1 MSKYMDSKQ
10 LAREKA
16 AFAYST
22 ALDNGDF
29 DTVAAMLAQAEEDP
43 ILEQMILELNE
54 AYQDEMGVDMKQNES
69 ETMAD
74 DNGAHTTQQPKRR
87 WYLEAFAFASLAMVG
102 ICFFLTLMGPQIG
115 DVFSRI
121 TNGLGDDSVN
131 YIEIIKEV
139 EVEVTRVITEHVLV
153 EGEAVEVTR
162 VVVEEVMA
170 EATGAPPNGEHASD
184 MFFED
189 YGVNPFIDT
198 EDDNLSTFAIDVD
211 TGAYTIMRRY
221 LNDGVLPP
229 DESVRVEEYIN
240 FFEQEY
246 TLPENEAFAIH
257 LEGSPAPYG
266 ENEKYQLVR
275 VGIQGYDVDASERP
289 DAMLIFV
296 IDISGSMD
304 MENRLGLVKESLR
317 LLVDELSPADRVGIV
332 VYGDRAQ
339 VILEPTYVDSRRT
352 ILRAIDRVQSGGS
365 TNAEHGIML
374 AYELAD
380 EFYQEGQI
388 NRLILASD
396 GVANVGNTAAESILQ
411 HSEDGISLS
420 TFGFG
425 MGNYNDVLMEQLAN
439 QGDGTYAY
447 IDNLHE
453 AERVFIDDLTGTLL
467 TIAKDAKIQVE
478 FNENVVE
485 RYRLLGYEN
494 RVVADED
501 FRNDTVDA
509 GEIGAGHSVTAL
521 YEIKLADDVNPDDVA
536 MTVRVRYE
544 DPDTA
549 EVTELEQG
557 ITPGR
562 FAASFTDTSPRFQLD
577 AVVAEYAEIL
587 GDSYWAQKG
596 DLANVALEAQRIA
609 EYMPHDDDVQEF
621 ARLVWRAAGLM
632 GENKNGN

>member
-1 MSKYMDSKQ
+1 MSKQMDSKQ

-16 AFAYST
+16 TFAYST

-29 DTVAAMLAQAEEDP
+29 DAVAAVLAQAEQDP
-43 ILEQMILELNE
+43 VLEQMILELNE
-54 AYQDEMGVDMKQNES
+54 AFQDEMGVDMKSGRSGNE
-69 ETMAD
+69 
-74 DNGAHTTQQPKRR
+74 NGIQKMQRSKGR
-87 WYLEAFAFASLAMVG
+87 WFIEAFAALTILMIGA
-102 ICFFLTLMGPQIG
+102 CFVLTLMGPQVG
-115 DVFSRI
+115 SVFSRI
-121 TNGLGDDSVN
+121 TSGLGDGSVN
-131 YIEIIKEV
+131 YVEVVKEV
-139 EVEVTRVITEHVLV
+139 PVEVTRVVTNEVVV
-153 EGEAVEVTR
+153 EGEVVEVTR
-162 VVVEEVMA
+162 VVVEEVNVQD
-170 EATGAPPNGEHASD
+170 TGEPPNDEHAAD

-211 TGAYTIMRRY
+211 TGAYTVMRRY

-246 TLPENEAFAIH
+246 ALPENEAFAIH

-266 ENEKYQLVR
+266 ENEKYQLAR
-275 VGIQGYDVDASERP
+275 VGIQGYDVDASQRP

-317 LLVDELSPADRVGIV
+317 LLVDELRPTDRVGIV
-332 VYGDRAQ
+332 VYGDYAE

-352 ILRAIDRVQSGGS
+352 ILSAIDRVQSGGS

-380 EFYQEGQI
+380 AFYQEGQI

-411 HSEDGISLS
+411 HSEEGISLS

-447 IDNLHE
+447 IDNMRE

-478 FNENVVE
+478 FNENIVE

-494 RVVADED
+494 RDVADAD
-501 FRNDTVDA
+501 FRNDAVDA

-521 YEIKLADDVNPDDVA
+521 YEIKLADDVNPAEVA

-544 DPDTA
+544 HPDTT
-549 EVTELEQG
+549 EVTELENS
-557 ITPGR
+557 IAPGQ
-562 FAASFTDTSPRFQLD
+562 FAASFTETSPRFQLD

-587 GDSYWAQKG
+587 GDSYWAREG
-596 DLANVALEAQRIA
+596 NLTDLALEARRIA
-609 EYMPHDDDVQEF
+609 EYLPQDEDVQEF
-621 ARLVWRAAGLM
+621 ATLVWQAAGIVEE
-632 GENKNGN
+632 GSDGN